1 MNRLTLLLLVL
12 SFKAFGQK
20 LENCATCK
28 HQALTE
34 DDIKGNELFEIELLR
49 NEIFARHGYNFK
61 NQRLNEYFSQF
72 SWFKD
77 NSGQT
82 FNSDE
87 LNKFENHNI
96 QLFRKVEEKIKAERQ
111 AILNRVKL
119 LQKALVSNDSEAVR
133 ELILEAPNAKGGINW
148 LRSVLPIFD
157 LDDIH
162 WFKQKA
168 HYSIVT
174 DNGKSSSITKIEFEN
189 NRVTVTKAAPS
200 NHSSV
205 MNSEEAFKYPSDYYS
220 EDEHGVNVIM
230 TFEEGQLKL
239 ISFFSAG

>member
-1 MNRLTLLLLVL
+1 MNRLTFLLLVL
-12 SFKAFGQK
+12 SFKAFSQK
-20 LENCATCK
+20 LDNCATCK

-72 SWFKD
+72 SWHKSTSD
-77 NSGQT
+77 QT

-96 QLFRKVEEKIKAERQ
+96 QLFRKVENKIKAERQ
-111 AILNRVKL
+111 AILNQVKL
-119 LQKALVSNDSEAVR
+119 LQKALLSNDSKAVQ

-148 LRSVLPIFD
+148 LKNVLPIFD

-189 NRVTVTKAAPS
+189 NRITVTKAAPS
-200 NHSSV
+200 NHSRV

-220 EDEHGVNVIM
+220 EDEHGVNAIII
-230 TFEEGQLKL
+230 FEEGQLKL
-239 ISFFSAG
+239 VSFFSAG